1 MSSETLVIAA
11 LSMGFL
17 GSLHCSAMCGPLAA
31 AGCVGQGRG
40 RAALGYFAGRL
51 VGYATVGALVGQLG
65 QHALC
70 LLPMEHAENVAVA
83 LTAIPAAAR
92 GLKILVAPKETA
104 AFVPLRRGKPSALI
118 RTVASLM
125 PRRGLGL
132 GLVTAVLP
140 CGLLVAAWTL
150 AASTA
155 SPRLGALVMALL
167 ALSSV
172 PGLLFPMI
180 GAGFVSKH
188 LRMKPW
194 LEGALW
200 CALAAWLA
208 LRPLWVAAHC
218 AVPSAALG

>member
-1 MSSETLVIAA
+1 MTLDALVIAA
-11 LSMGFL
+11 VSMGFL
-17 GSLHCSAMCGPLAA
+17 GSLHCSTMCGPLAA
-31 AGCVGQGRG
+31 AGCVGQGKG

-51 VGYATVGALVGQLG
+51 VGYATMGALVGQLG
-65 QHALC
+65 HHALC
-70 LLPMEHAENVAVA
+70 LLPMEQAENVAVA
-83 LTAIPAAAR
+83 LTALPAAAR
-92 GLKILVAPKETA
+92 GLKILTSSHEAPVL
-104 AFVPLRRGKPSALI
+104 VPLRRGKASGAL
-118 RTVASLM
+118 RALATLM

-155 SPRLGALVMALL
+155 SPSLGALVMALI
-167 ALSSV
+167 ALSTL

-180 GAGFVSKH
+180 GAGILGKH

-194 LEGALW
+194 IEGSLW
-200 CALAAWLA
+200 CALAVWLL